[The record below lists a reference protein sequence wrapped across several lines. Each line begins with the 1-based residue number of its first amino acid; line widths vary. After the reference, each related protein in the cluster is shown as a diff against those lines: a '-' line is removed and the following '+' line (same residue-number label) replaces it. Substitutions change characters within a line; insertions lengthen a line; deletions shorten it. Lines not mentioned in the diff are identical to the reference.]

1 MSHEET
7 ASELM
12 GLMEEHKIVDNLES
26 IRNRHSAYHAQLSK
40 SVQPLLFLVIE
51 VKAFSLE
58 SIKIVQAVTVR
69 HLTKLWPSY
78 FSDVLNSSSCSV
90 VSCIVQI

>member
-40 SVQPLLFLVIE
+40 SVQPLFFLVIE
-51 VKAFSLE
+51 VNALVE
-58 SIKIVQAVTVR
+58 EQD
-69 HLTKLWPSY
+69 
-78 FSDVLNSSSCSV
+78 DV
-90 VSCIVQI
+90 